1 FDAYFAIRPSLEP
14 RAMTFFIKEGMQ
26 EEFAGKF
33 MDTFEKDYVLLNH
46 KQVLETHLFGDHENH
61 PRFEEFI
68 GDFLA
73 IAKSDL
79 MLDYSDKPREPL
91 KGKIGM
97 HAGMCEDELM
107 IPVITYMK

>member
-1 FDAYFAIRPSLEP
+1 MLLTRE
-14 RAMTFFIKEGMQ
+14 
-26 EEFAGKF
+26 
-33 MDTFEKDYVLLNH
+33 EKDYVLLTH
-46 KQVLETHLFGDHENH
+46 RQVLETHLFGDHENH
-61 PRFEEFI
+61 PRFKEFV

-79 MLDYSDKPREPL
+79 VLDYSDRPKNS
-91 KGKIGM
+91 KGKFGGM